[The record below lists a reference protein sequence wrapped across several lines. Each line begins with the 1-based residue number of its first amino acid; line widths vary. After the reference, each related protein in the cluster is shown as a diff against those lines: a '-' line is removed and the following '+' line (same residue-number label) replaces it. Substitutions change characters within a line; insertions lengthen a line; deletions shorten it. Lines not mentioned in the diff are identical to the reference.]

1 MTKVIS
7 HNTKENFQ
15 TELKSGQH
23 TILADEPIEL
33 GGQDLG
39 MSPDS
44 LLASA
49 LAACTTITLRM
60 YINHKKILA
69 EDISVEIDLEYD
81 KSKQTTTYIRKIHI
95 AGEYDEAIRTRL
107 LAVANAC
114 PVHKMLSGTVEIKSE
129 LV

>member
-1 MTKVIS
+1 MAKVVS

-15 TELKSGQH
+15 TALKSGQH
-23 TILADEPIEL
+23 TILADEPIDL
-33 GGQDLG
+33 GGEDLG

-69 EDISVEIDLEYD
+69 EDISVEVDLEYD
-81 KSKQTTTYIRKIHI
+81 KNNRITTYIRKIHV
-95 AGEYDEAIRTRL
+95 AGEYDDAIRTRL
-107 LAVANAC
+107 LSVANAC